1 MQNDTRQKSTVRR
14 LILGLIF
21 GAVLC
26 LNCYA
31 EVAPGF
37 VVPGDEIH
45 YLVDVDHALTIDSA
59 RKTPLNEWS
68 RGSKGTLSFGFS
80 PDVYWIQFE
89 LPRSDKDRFIQ
100 VDYALLDL
108 ITMYRYQGDDLIE
121 EVVTGDSFDF
131 SDRFVHHRSFLFPVA
146 GTSQLQK
153 IYFRIETTSSV
164 QVPVNILD
172 RNEFFERDQA
182 QLALQG
188 VYYGIVLVM
197 ALYNF
202 FLYLRQRDSVYAFYV
217 IYVITFVI
225 VQLGLTGFSYQFLWP
240 NAAEWN
246 TRSVAVFTP
255 LVVVSCI
262 MFLINFLDLKNS
274 YPSVC
279 RSLYL
284 QAFAAVIVSGLAL
297 VVPYS
302 QVIRLAA
309 GLAIFTSIFL
319 LCVSYLITI
328 RTRQKYAVYFSVAWT
343 IFLAG
348 SAIIAMTKFG
358 FMPRTPLTESSAQ
371 IGSAI
376 EVILLSFALA
386 ERFHDESARRVKAE
400 QETSRMNNVLIRQQR
415 AQNDLLETQVSE
427 RTVALSVALDDVQK
441 LNTELRD
448 LSTTDQLTGIRNRR
462 YFDELFDIEFKRSQ
476 RNRTAIGLL
485 LIDIDNFKNVND
497 IYGHLVGDKCL
508 REISQVIA
516 AQVRRPPDLVCRY
529 GGEELAVVLPETHC
543 EGVSALAE
551 RIRHSVEVLEIE
563 SEGER
568 ITVTVSIG
576 YAAISAT
583 QLDKGQALVKCVD
596 DALYHAKKEGRNRVC
611 AGNYEPV

>member
-14 LILGLIF
+14 LILGLIL

-529 GGEELAVVLPETHC
+529 GGEELAIVLPETHC

-568 ITVTVSIG
+568 VTVTVSIG

>member
-1 MQNDTRQKSTVRR
+1 MQNDTRQNSATWR
-14 LILGLIF
+14 LIVGLMF
-21 GAVLC
+21 GAMLC
-26 LNCYA
+26 INCYA
-31 EVAPGF
+31 ENIPGF
-37 VVPGDEIH
+37 VVPGNKIH
-45 YLVDVDHALTIDSA
+45 YLVDADHALTIESA
-59 RKTPLNEWS
+59 RQIPLNEWS

-80 PDVYWIQFE
+80 SDVYWIQFE
-89 LPRSDKDRFIQ
+89 LPRSDKDRFVQ
-100 VDYALLDL
+100 VDYALLDH
-108 ITMYRYQGDDLIE
+108 ITMYRYQGEDLIE

-146 GTSQLQK
+146 QTSQLQK

-172 RNEFFERDQA
+172 RNEFFERDQT

-225 VQLGLTGFSYQFLWP
+225 VQLGLTGFSYQFVWS

-255 LVVVSCI
+255 LVVISCI
-262 MFLINFLDLKNS
+262 MFSINFLDLKDS

-284 QAFAAVIVSGLAL
+284 QAFAGLIVSGLAL

-400 QETSRMNNVLIRQQR
+400 QETSRMNNLLIEQQR
-415 AQNDLLETQVSE
+415 AQNDLLEIQVSE
-427 RTVALSVALDDVQK
+427 RTVALSSALDDVQK
-441 LNTELRD
+441 LNAELRD

-476 RNRTAIGLL
+476 RNQTAIGLL

-508 REISQVIA
+508 REISQAIVG
-516 AQVRRPPDLVCRY
+516 QVRSPPDLVCRY
-529 GGEELAVVLPETHC
+529 GGEELAIVLPETHC
-543 EGVSALAE
+543 KGVSALAE
-551 RIRHSVEVLEIE
+551 RIRHGIQALEIE
-563 SEGER
+563 SEGAR
-568 ITVTVSIG
+568 VTVTVSIG
-576 YAAISAT
+576 YAATTPT
-583 QLDKGQALVKCVD
+583 QQDNLQALIKCVD
-596 DALYHAKKEGRNRVC
+596 DALYQAKEGGRNRVC
-611 AGNYEPV
+611 AGSFKTA